1 MINVWRGSLD
11 YPWVSLLLT
20 VYIQSWDL
28 LQQNHINSYKV
39 KSAMGEGIGFWSPFC
54 GIKQD
59 ISEYLRSKLT
69 VWKCLP
75 VKFGKDL
82 VPRILC
88 VYVCV
93 CWYVHMSP
101 GALEARSVRF
111 SGAGVTGVVSH
122 LIQIFRTEL
131 LNHWALVP
139 RILLGL
145 ILLKA
150 IASLKR
156 KPDTHF
162 SSSSLSRGINTRHW
176 CLKRKQMS
184 LVWITLLASRA
195 AQRAPLQL
203 GWAWEYL
210 KSAFPDPTKWASSKI
225 KIQVCNG
232 NVLHRE

>member
-59 ISEYLRSKLT
+59 INEYLRSKLT

-131 LNHWALVP
+131 LTTEPWYPGFYWDWFCWKPLLVLKGNQTL
-139 RILLGL
+139 IFLHLLYQEVL
-145 ILLKA
+145 IQDIGA
-150 IASLKR
+150 
-156 KPDTHF
+156 
-162 SSSSLSRGINTRHW
+162 
-176 CLKRKQMS
+176 
-184 LVWITLLASRA
+184 
-195 AQRAPLQL
+195 
-203 GWAWEYL
+203 
-210 KSAFPDPTKWASSKI
+210 
-225 KIQVCNG
+225 
-232 NVLHRE
+232 